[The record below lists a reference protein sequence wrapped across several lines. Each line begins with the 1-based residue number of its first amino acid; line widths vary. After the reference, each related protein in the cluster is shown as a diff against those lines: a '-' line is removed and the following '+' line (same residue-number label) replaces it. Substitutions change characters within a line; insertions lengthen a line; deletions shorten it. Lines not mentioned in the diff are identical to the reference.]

1 MIDGEPWL
9 VGKDVAEALGYSN
22 TKDAILSHVDSVDRK
37 IIQRSEIATIENHL
51 PKDVFPYNFVSADIP
66 NRGLTF
72 INESGIY
79 ALIFGSKL
87 PNAKRFKRWVT
98 SEVLPAIRK
107 TGKYEYGSRKIP
119 QTYSDAL
126 RMLADEVDKNT
137 KLISENKKLTDDNV
151 KLENKID
158 NNKYKVDFYDQVRSF
173 DDLLT
178 WEQAAKIIGVGPN
191 KLTQT
196 LREIKIIKSSRSS
209 RNIPYQKYMDGGYFK
224 VKRNYYNGK
233 YRPRSQT
240 LVTPKGLQFLNKFI
254 VPIMKECP

>member
-1 MIDGEPWL
+1 MLQLFNNEEFGSVRGIMIDGEPWL
-9 VGKDVAEALGYSN
+9 VGKDVAEALGYSDRN
-22 TKDAILSHVDSVDRK
+22 KAIAMHVDDEDKLNDKTASSLG
-37 IIQRSEIATIENHL
+37 QRGGWL
-51 PKDVFPYNFVSADIP
+51 
-66 NRGLTF
+66 
-72 INESGIY
+72 INESGLY
-79 ALIFGSKL
+79 SLILSSKL

-107 TGKYEYGSRKIP
+107 NGKYEYGSRKIP

-126 RMLADEVDKNT
+126 RMLADEVDKNEC
-137 KLISENKKLTDDNV
+137 LVNENKKLTDNNTM
-151 KLENKID
+151 LENKID
-158 NNKYKVDFYDQVRSF
+158 NNQYKVDFYNQVRDC

-178 WEQAAKIIGVGPN
+178 WDQVAKIIGVGPN

-196 LREIKIIKSSRSS
+196 LREIKILKSSYSS
-209 RNIPYQKYMDGGYFK
+209 HNIPYQKYMDSGYFK

-254 VPIMKECP
+254 VPIMKECK

>member
-1 MIDGEPWL
+1 MLQLFSNEEFGSVRGIMIDGEPWL
-9 VGKDVAEALGYSN
+9 VGKDVASVLGYRDTS
-22 TKDAILSHVDSVDRK
+22 DAMKRHIDKEDRLTRCFTDSGQSREMY
-37 IIQRSEIATIENHL
+37 I
-51 PKDVFPYNFVSADIP
+51 
-66 NRGLTF
+66 
-72 INESGIY
+72 INESGLY
-79 ALIFGSKL
+79 SLILSSKL

-98 SEVLPAIRK
+98 SEVLPTLRK

-126 RMLADEVDKNT
+126 RMLADEVDKNEC
-137 KLISENKKLTDDNV
+137 LVSENKKLTDNNTM
-151 KLENKID
+151 LENKID
-158 NNKYKVDFYDQVRSF
+158 NNQYKVDFYNQVRSF

-178 WEQAAKIIGVGPN
+178 WEQAAKTIGVGPN

-196 LREIKIIKSSRSS
+196 LREIKIIKSSHSS
-209 RNIPYQKYMDGGYFK
+209 RNIPYQKYMDSGYFK

-233 YRPRSQT
+233 CKPGSQT

>member
-1 MIDGEPWL
+1 MNDLMVFNNEMFGSIRGIEINGEPWL
-9 VGKDVAEALGYSN
+9 VGKDVSEALGYQNAS
-22 TKDAILSHVDSVDRK
+22 KALADHVDAEDKLNNGSLSSLG
-37 IIQRSEIATIENHL
+37 QRGGWL
-51 PKDVFPYNFVSADIP
+51 
-66 NRGLTF
+66 
-72 INESGIY
+72 INESGLY
-79 ALIFGSKL
+79 SLILSSKL

-98 SEVLPAIRK
+98 SEVLPTLRK

-137 KLISENKKLTDDNV
+137 KLISENKKLTDNNV
-151 KLENKID
+151 MLENKID
-158 NNKYKVDFYDQVRSF
+158 NNQYKVDFYDQVRSF

-209 RNIPYQKYMDGGYFK
+209 RNIPYQKYMNSGFFK

-233 YRPRSQT
+233 CKPGNQT